1 MRDILIPAAI
11 TPSSTGSRAL
21 AAAQS
26 QLSEAVARLGYD
38 AGMHVTLANA
48 RRETRVSVPLRRDS
62 GEIEVLTGYRVQHNF
77 SRGPA
82 MGGVRFHPDV
92 DFNAT
97 RALAMWMTWQC
108 ALIDLPYGGAKGG
121 VALDPDSYSQRELE
135 RVTRRYTGELIP
147 ILGPKSDISTP
158 DIGTDEQTMAW
169 MMDTY
174 SATRGYTAPG
184 IVTGK
189 PLSIGGSRG
198 RTDATPC
205 GVVHVALAALER
217 AGVTVDGARA
227 AVQGYG
233 KVGRGVVRLL
243 HEHGLRVVAVSDRF
257 GAVHDRRGLDPDQLD
272 VQLSS
277 TGSVAGLPDAD
288 TISGDELL
296 ELEVELLV
304 PAAIE
309 GVLHEGN
316 ARRVQA
322 RMIVE
327 GANGPTS
334 TAADAIL
341 AERGIEV
348 VPDILANAGGVI
360 ASHFERAQAD
370 QVYWL
375 GRDELQARLADRI
388 LAAWRHVADVATQEL
403 VSLRSAATLIAVE
416 RVAHADRIRGLY
428 P

>member
-1 MRDILIPAAI
+1 MLIPAAI
-11 TPSSTGSRAL
+11 PPSSAGLRAL

-26 QLSEAVARLGYD
+26 QLTEAVARLGYD
-38 AGMHVTLANA
+38 AGMHAMLANA
-48 RRETRVSVPLRRDS
+48 RRETRVSVPVRRDS
-62 GEIEVLTGYRVQHNF
+62 GEIELLTGYLVQHNF

-92 DFNAT
+92 DLNAV

-108 ALIDLPYGGAKGG
+108 ALIDLPYGGATGG
-121 VALDPDSYSQRELE
+121 ITLDPNGYSQHELE
-135 RVTRRYTGELIP
+135 RVTRRYTGELMSFLVP
-147 ILGPKSDISTP
+147 ESDISTP

-174 SATRGYTAPG
+174 SAARGYTAPR
-184 IVTGK
+184 IVTGS

-198 RTDATPC
+198 RADATPC
-205 GVVHVALAALER
+205 GVVHVAQAALER
-217 AGVTVDGARA
+217 AGVTLNGARA

-243 HEHGLRVVAVSDRF
+243 HEHGVRVVAVSDRF
-257 GAVHDRRGLDPDQLD
+257 GAVHDRRGLDPDRLD
-272 VQLSS
+272 DHLAS
-277 TGSVAGLPDAD
+277 TGSVAGLPDTD

-316 ARRVQA
+316 ARRVQS
-322 RMIVE
+322 RVIVE

-334 TAADAIL
+334 TAADSIL

-360 ASHFERAQAD
+360 ASYFESAHAD
-370 QVYWL
+370 QAHWWS
-375 GRDELQARLADRI
+375 RDELEARLADRI
-388 LAAWRHVADVATQEL
+388 LAAWQHVADVATQEL

-416 RVAHADRIRGLY
+416 RVADAHRIRGLY